1 MSATDG
7 LTSDR
12 ALSRER
18 AQIVDWA
25 ARLGAITAE
34 ALSRRERAT
43 VASARSRLAAAARD
57 GLLVR
62 SSPLRHSPA
71 LYTATRAGLHAV
83 GLGALGACE
92 VSASNAA
99 HLAACASVAA
109 ALESCYP
116 DHAVR
121 GERELRRD
129 ERELGV
135 PLASASLHAPGA
147 RGTRRHRP
155 DLVLW
160 RSDGDGLPI
169 AVEVELTLKAP
180 RRLQE
185 ICRAWARARCV
196 AGVLYVAA
204 PAVERALGRAI
215 ARAHASEWVIV
226 VPLAAVAGA
235 RSTAS
240 REPTRA
246 REPSQGARTVPR
258 RGSTS

>member
-1 MSATDG
+1 MTSAAG
-7 LTSDR
+7 VSSKR
-12 ALSRER
+12 ALCRER
-18 AQIVDWA
+18 AEIVTWA
-25 ARLGAITAE
+25 ARLGAITAD
-34 ALSRRERAT
+34 ALAEREHTT
-43 VASARSRLAAAARD
+43 VASARARLAASARD

-62 SSPLRHSPA
+62 SSPLRRSPA
-71 LYTATRAGLHAV
+71 LYTATRAGLRAV
-83 GLGALGACE
+83 GLSALGACE

-129 ERELGV
+129 EREVAV
-135 PLASASLHAPGA
+135 PLASASLRAPAAGGA
-147 RGTRRHRP
+147 RRHRP

-160 RSDGDGLPI
+160 PPRGDGLPV

-204 PAVERALGRAI
+204 PSVERALERAI
-215 ARAHASEWVIV
+215 ARAHASERVII
-226 VPLAAVAGA
+226 LSFAAI
-235 RSTAS
+235 
-240 REPTRA
+240 
-246 REPSQGARTVPR
+246 
-258 RGSTS
+258 RGSGGADSRKPA